1 MGYRVIENFSDML
14 CGGFEY
20 KVGDSYPDRKF
31 EVGAA
36 RIAALAS
43 NNNRLGRPLIK
54 AENPAVA
61 QEKVEIAEVEPIQEV
76 ETEVE
81 TEVKAEPKKRGRRK
95 KAE

>member
-20 KVGDSYPDRKF
+20 KVGDSYPDHKF
-31 EVGAA
+31 EASAA

-43 NNNRLGRPLIK
+43 NNNKLGRPLIK
-54 AENPAVA
+54 ADIPAVVQKKIEA
-61 QEKVEIAEVEPIQEV
+61 VTV
-76 ETEVE
+76 ETMPE